1 MMVPTSAQSSIV
13 GHRLM
18 LMALPVHR
26 VEWSVHASGVAD
38 ISVIADALTW
48 LIGDEKLV
56 EIENTKSFHGSPM
69 YILHAD
75 AGKKSTARQA
85 FPRVGTHLI
94 ERLGSSLAERIDD
107 ENWLHLR
114 LDLDELVCGRVVLAD
129 SRGKAEY
136 VKGRVKLEIYPN
148 DKTEDVATR
157 LLSEATEI
165 AERKEFPEPAITH
178 VDDE

>member
-1 MMVPTSAQSSIV
+1 MVPAAAQSSIV
-13 GHRLM
+13 GRRLL

-48 LIGDEKLV
+48 LIGNEKLL
-56 EIENTKSFHGSPM
+56 EIEKTQSFHGPPM
-69 YILHAD
+69 YILRAD
-75 AGKKSTARQA
+75 ADKKSTARQA
-85 FPRVGTHLI
+85 FPRVGAQLMKK
-94 ERLGSSLAERIDD
+94 LGSSLAERIDD

-114 LDLDELVCGRVVLAD
+114 LDLDELVCGRVVLAGTRD
-129 SRGKAEY
+129 KAEC

-157 LLSEATEI
+157 LLVEASEI
-165 AERKEFPEPAITH
+165 AERKGFPEFAITD
-178 VDDE
+178 VNNE